1 MGFAGLLRRTQA
13 RSGALHAVALPPTAP
28 PRGPASE
35 APASTD
41 DPALAVAAGGAAP
54 PERRFELI
62 RRYRTPLSI
71 ALYSRLL
78 VFLAVGGIGWVN
90 RPKHST
96 DLSRVFLSPL
106 AHWDAEWYMDIA
118 RFGYDPSI
126 RHGNTPAFFP
136 LWPLTMRIAQFLSG
150 ESMQFTGV
158 MLSTAFF
165 IAAVPVIWRLTVDR
179 FGRVIAGRTCWYL
192 SLAPMAFVFSM
203 PYTEGLFL
211 LLSATTFLFLE
222 RGRYGRS
229 CVVAAL
235 ATLTRPTGILLGLAI
250 AWRAWRDNDS
260 RLDAV
265 LARRLLPLLLL
276 PAAMLAFQVYLAR
289 QFHENSLFTTGVAE
303 ERGWGRRNNLV
314 PLLTMPFSIVTGVYD
329 MVKVHDLGL
338 SLSAFYAFTFFWLIV
353 IGWRLKIPAEYL
365 IYSLAT
371 LVLPAATGSYL
382 GFGRFGT
389 VLFPLFWVLA
399 LLGRNRRFDEVMKTL
414 LPVLMVMLIYVALQA
429 GTFTP

>member
-1 MGFAGLLRRTQA
+1 
-13 RSGALHAVALPPTAP
+13 
-28 PRGPASE
+28 
-35 APASTD
+35 
-41 DPALAVAAGGAAP
+41 
-54 PERRFELI
+54 
-62 RRYRTPLSI
+62 
-71 ALYSRLL
+71 
-78 VFLAVGGIGWVN
+78 
-90 RPKHST
+90 
-96 DLSRVFLSPL
+96 
-106 AHWDAEWYMDIA
+106 
-118 RFGYDPSI
+118 
-126 RHGNTPAFFP
+126 
-136 LWPLTMRIAQFLSG
+136 
-150 ESMQFTGV
+150 
-158 MLSTAFF
+158 
-165 IAAVPVIWRLTVDR
+165 
-179 FGRVIAGRTCWYL
+179 
-192 SLAPMAFVFSM
+192 MAFVFSM

-222 RGRYGRS
+222 RGRYTRS
-229 CVVAAL
+229 CVVATL

-265 LARRLLPLLLL
+265 LARRLVPLLLL
-276 PAAMLAFQVYLAR
+276 PAAMLAFQLYLAR
-289 QFHENSLFTTGVAE
+289 QFHESSLFTTGVAE

-314 PLLTMPFSIVTGVYD
+314 PLLTMPFSVVTGIYD

-338 SLSAFYAFTFFWLIV
+338 SLSAFYAFTFFWLIM
-353 IGWRLKIPAEYL
+353 IGWRLKIPGEYL

-414 LPVLMVMLIYVALQA
+414 LPVMMVMLIYVALQA